1 MPPATKMSS
10 ELVHRVREA
19 VDIVDIASD
28 VTRLQKRGNRYL
40 GLCPFHKEK
49 TPSFS
54 VDATQGLFYC
64 FGCGAGGDA
73 IKLYMQHTG
82 DDFAA
87 ALEGLARRYGI
98 PLPDVTPGREKAQP
112 GFQAALEAAADFFK
126 AQLGR
131 ATTARNY
138 LDQRRISPELRQSY
152 ALGYAPDGWQNLL
165 DALQARVPVAA
176 LEAAGLVAR
185 SATSG
190 NLYDRFRHRLMF
202 PISAPSGRLLGFG
215 GRTLGDDKAKYV
227 NTSENDVFHKGHLLY
242 GFHQAKRSLRE
253 SGRALLVEGYFDVL
267 GAVAAGIDW
276 TVAGMGTA
284 LTLEQTR
291 LLARYVDQVVVAYDG
306 DEAGE
311 KAFRR
316 ALPILLG
323 AGLGVRRARFP
334 GGHDPDSLRLAAGPD
349 AVRQAVDDAEDAVG
363 LEIDRLTPPEVQRD
377 PQLRTQAANAISEL
391 LRPIRDGIVRYSYGQ
406 RAAER
411 LALPLE
417 LLWKRTGLAPP
428 SDAAATSKASQ
439 PALVRTVEEQ
449 ALGLLLAG
457 SSLHPDELPPEE
469 VFFDSACRNIYRAF
483 CALYMRGGGA
493 TSPEVD
499 ELLPLLDAEGGA
511 IDCMA
516 RLLLEDSNPH
526 GGDLPQTLQRLRH
539 RWQKQRLP
547 DLVRQ
552 IKQATVDGND
562 VLLHRLLEEKMALTR
577 SLHGL

>member
-1 MPPATKMSS
+1 MAAGRTS
-10 ELVHRVREA
+10 ELLHRVRDA

-54 VDATQGLFYC
+54 VDAAQGLFYC

-98 PLPDVTPGREKAQP
+98 PLPDAGPERSKDQP
-112 GFQAALEAAADFFK
+112 DARAALEAAADFFK
-126 AQLGR
+126 TQLGR
-131 ATTARNY
+131 AAAARNY
-138 LDQRRISPELRQSY
+138 LDERRISIELRQRY
-152 ALGYAPDGWQNLL
+152 GLGYAPDGWQHLL
-165 DALQARVPVAA
+165 DALQKRVPEAA
-176 LEAAGLVAR
+176 LEAAGLVGR
-185 SATSG
+185 SSKTG

-202 PISAPSGRLLGFG
+202 PISAPSGRLVGFG

-227 NTSENDVFHKGHLLY
+227 NTSENDAFHKGHLLY

-284 LTLEQTR
+284 LTQEQTR
-291 LLARYVDQVVVAYDG
+291 LLARYVDQVIVAYDG

-334 GGHDPDSLRLAAGPD
+334 SGHDPDSLRLEQGAD
-349 AVRQAVDDAEDAVG
+349 AVREAIDAAEDAVG
-363 LEIDRLTPPEVQRD
+363 AEIDRLTPPEAQHD
-377 PQLRTQAANAISEL
+377 PQLRSEAASAVSEL
-391 LRPIRDGIVRYSYGQ
+391 LRPIRDGVVRYSYGQ

-411 LALPLE
+411 LALPLD
-417 LLWKRTGLAPP
+417 LLWKRTGPAP
-428 SDAAATSKASQ
+428 SAEVAAPGNGSQ
-439 PALVRTVEEQ
+439 QTLVHKIEDQ

-457 SSLHPDELPPEE
+457 SPIDPDELPPEE
-469 VFFDSACRNIYRAF
+469 VFFDDDCRNIYRAF
-483 CALYMRGGGA
+483 CALYRKGGGLCP
-493 TSPEVD
+493 PEVD
-499 ELLPLLDAEGGA
+499 ELLPLLDTEGGA
-511 IDCMA
+511 VDRMA
-516 RLLLEDSNPH
+516 RLLLEESNPH

-547 DLVRQ
+547 DLMRR
-552 IKQATVDGND
+552 IKQAEMDGDD
-562 VLLHRLLEEKMALTR
+562 VLLLRLLEEKEALTR